1 MRVSKE
7 DYKNQKQE
15 EKKVLESKLDSFLS
29 NALTNKD
36 NMDKLTAH
44 YRISGLYGY
53 SMFNSFL
60 IALQGGQIAQSF
72 SRWQNL
78 NRCVNKGEK
87 SHISIFA
94 PIIKKEKDSDNNT
107 KEILIGFRL
116 MPVFDVSQ
124 TNGEPLTYDHNST
137 DISTISYDDMKT
149 KMEALCKIPVKEVAS
164 TSARGYAT
172 DDTLYISSLSNNT
185 DKIKTL
191 IHEVAHHIL
200 HHTNTQD
207 KVSHATREVEA
218 ESVSHLVSSYL
229 QLDYDL
235 SEAYISNWK
244 AGIHT
249 ARTKAII
256 STADKIIK
264 HIAKAKV

>member
-15 EKKVLESKLDSFLS
+15 EKKVLERKLDTFLS
-29 NALTNKD
+29 SALTNKQ

-44 YRISGLYGY
+44 YRVTGLYGY

-60 IALQGGQIAQSF
+60 IAMQGGTIAQSF
-72 SRWQNL
+72 SRWQKV

-87 SHISIFA
+87 SHINIFA
-94 PIIKKEKDSDNNT
+94 PLIKKEKDANNNIIDT
-107 KEILIGFRL
+107 LIGFRL
-116 MPVFDVSQ
+116 MPVFDLPQ
-124 TNGEPLTYDHNST
+124 TNGEELEYDHNSKDNT
-137 DISTISYDDMKT
+137 TISYDDFKT
-149 KMEALCKIPVKEVAS
+149 KMETLCKIPVKEIMS

-200 HHTNTQD
+200 HHTDTQD
-207 KVSHATREVEA
+207 KVSHATKEVEA
-218 ESVSHLVSSYL
+218 ESVSHLVSSYM

-235 SEAYISNWK
+235 SEAYISAWQS
-244 AGIHT
+244 GINT
-249 ARTKAII
+249 VRTKAII
-256 STADKIIK
+256 STADRIIK
-264 HIAKAKV
+264 HISKELK